1 MAGPD
6 PATQRFSIKSFF
18 MSNALSTDEL
28 DVTIDTLGHLG
39 DGVADVNGVQVF
51 VPLTLAGE
59 RVTIRPTTEG
69 RADLLRILEPSSSRI
84 KPPCKHYGQ
93 CGGCALQHVAPA
105 LYATWKRE
113 QVIAALSSRGIDVE
127 VDPLVTANAA
137 TRRRAA
143 FAATRTKKGVTLG
156 YYGRASHNII
166 SIEHCPLVTPEIE
179 ESLAALAEVVMPGLS
194 RKGRASLLVTST
206 ETGLDVAVT
215 GGKEAPD
222 GPLRSDLAQRAASA
236 DLARLTWDGD
246 ILSERRAPVV
256 SMSGIKVTPPPGAF
270 LQATQ
275 QGQDNLTRLVLEGVG
290 EAKRIV
296 DLFSGCGTFTAAL
309 AVKASVLGVESEVKS
324 VAAIDRAIREQGP
337 AKKLK
342 PVSFL
347 TRDLF
352 RRPLHMSEL
361 LKVDAVVFDPPRAG
375 ATAQCEMLA
384 RSSVPVIIG
393 VSCNPATFARDA
405 RTLIDGGYRLARVT
419 PVDQFLW
426 SPHIELVGTFIKAPS
441 Q

>member
-1 MAGPD
+1 
-6 PATQRFSIKSFF
+6 
-18 MSNALSTDEL
+18 MSDTLLKDEI

-39 DGVADVNGVQVF
+39 DGVAEVNGAPIF

-59 RVTIRPTTEG
+59 RVTIRPTTDG
-69 RADLLRILEPSSSRI
+69 RADLVRILEPSASRV

-93 CGGCALQHVAPA
+93 CGGCALQHVEAG
-105 LYATWKRE
+105 LYASWKRE
-113 QVIAALSSRGIDVE
+113 QVVAALSSRGIDVE
-127 VDPLVTANAA
+127 VEPIVPAAAA
-137 TRRRAA
+137 TRRRAS

-166 SIEHCPLVTPEIE
+166 AISECPLVTPEIE
-179 ESLAALAEVVMPGLS
+179 ASFARLAEVVAPGLS
-194 RKGRASLLVTST
+194 RKGRASILVTST

-222 GPLRSDLAQRAASA
+222 GPLRSDLARRAGAA

-256 SMSGIKVTPPPGAF
+256 SMSGLKVTPPPGAF

-275 QGQDNLTRLVLEGVG
+275 EGQENLVRLVMESIGD
-290 EAKRIV
+290 AKRVV
-296 DLFSGCGTFTAAL
+296 DLFAGCGTFTAAL
-309 AVKASVLGVESEVKS
+309 AVKSSVLAVEGEQKPL
-324 VAAIDRAIREQGP
+324 AAIDRAYREQGP
-337 AKKLK
+337 ARKLK
-342 PVSFL
+342 PVEFL
-347 TRDLF
+347 VRDLF

-375 ATAQCEMLA
+375 AAAQCEMLA
-384 RSSVPVIIG
+384 QSTVPKIIG

-405 RTLIDGGYRLARVT
+405 RTLIDGGYKLTRVT

-426 SPHIELVGTFIKAPS
+426 APHIELVGVFIKE
-441 Q
+441 